1 MAKEMLVEG
10 LGKTI
15 LLKEINEIVAEDIP
29 ELVIFPY
36 PRQEM
41 MAEMCVQQP
50 IELLLESVEIDVEN
64 DPDVI
69 EVVNEL
75 DKVYVTMSE
84 IREVCL
90 ARRRQMEE
98 QGKHVSDEQF
108 HRIVL
113 EAVSNT
119 FPQLNEILPVLGAIG
134 KGIVK
139 GAGAVVGAVGKGVKA
154 AVAKIGPIAKAA
166 WSTIKDVS
174 AKAWQ
179 GITKIAGTSW
189 DAIKATAGEWGPKL
203 KGAWA
208 GAKDLVGGGID
219 KIKAGWAE
227 YSPKLKSIATS
238 MKGKA
243 ADLAKNFKALK
254 AKAPAA
260 IEKAASS
267 SGLHSK
273 DMAKIKALLSDP
285 GALDAA
291 INAGSAGGEK
301 ANPQAIQFA
310 MMMPFIMM
318 MMTMM
323 QAQGAAPQQVAAGRI
338 ISKSR
343 VQTIIDEEV
352 RKQLGI
358 IKG

>member
-1 MAKEMLVEG
+1 MAKEILVEG

-41 MAEMCVQQP
+41 MAEMCAQQP

-69 EVVNEL
+69 EVVDEL

-113 EAVSNT
+113 EAVLNT
-119 FPQLNEILPVLGAIG
+119 FPQLNEAGAVLGALKTATG
-134 KGIVK
+134 FVGGVVKGI
-139 GAGAVVGAVGKGVKA
+139 GTGVKA
-154 AVAKIGPIAKAA
+154 AVAKIGPMAKAA

-285 GALDAA
+285 GALEAA
-291 INAGSAGGEK
+291 INAGSAGGGK

>member
-1 MAKEMLVEG
+1 MAKEILVEG

-41 MAEMCVQQP
+41 MAEMCAQQP

-69 EVVNEL
+69 EVVDEL

-113 EAVSNT
+113 EAVLNT
-119 FPQLNEILPVLGAIG
+119 FPQLNEAGAVLGALKTATG
-134 KGIVK
+134 FVGGVVKGI
-139 GAGAVVGAVGKGVKA
+139 GTGVKA
-154 AVAKIGPIAKAA
+154 AVAKIGPMAKAA

-243 ADLAKNFKALK
+243 ADLSL
-254 AKAPAA
+254 
-260 IEKAASS
+260 I
-267 SGLHSK
+267 H
-273 DMAKIKALLSDP
+273 I
-285 GALDAA
+285 
-291 INAGSAGGEK
+291 
-301 ANPQAIQFA
+301 
-310 MMMPFIMM
+310 
-318 MMTMM
+318 
-323 QAQGAAPQQVAAGRI
+323 
-338 ISKSR
+338 
-343 VQTIIDEEV
+343 
-352 RKQLGI
+352 
-358 IKG
+358 